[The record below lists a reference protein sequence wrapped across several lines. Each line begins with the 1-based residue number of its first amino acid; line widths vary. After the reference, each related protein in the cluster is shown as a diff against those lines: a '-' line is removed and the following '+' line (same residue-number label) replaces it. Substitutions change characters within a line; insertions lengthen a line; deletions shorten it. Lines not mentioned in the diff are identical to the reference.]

1 MDRVTGRSLVTAVV
15 AFSFCAALHT
25 AAETMPK
32 CATSALSGLPLPSTY
47 AKNNDPGAYETIV
60 GNFLKSY
67 QYVSRG
73 WCEDKAV
80 RDTGPY
86 VNGSYYGTHPAVRVW
101 YSPEVA
107 RWIEGGRKG
116 DLPDGAMII
125 KEQLKPPAS
134 QYDGWTPDEIHAFFN
149 ASYDW
154 TFMIRDHNGSADG
167 WYWGEIFSSPLD
179 SYKPPFTVFNTGF
192 GLYCTR
198 CHASAESEH
207 TFSASNNFKG
217 LPGNYL
223 TFVDDN
229 SWFWNGGGVKPPATP
244 AADARRELS
253 PFAKLDLA
261 SPRLKELAADAHPHS
276 MPAAMQAVASAPH
289 PTVSNDWSHFYS
301 GTTVTPKPNPL
312 PGENYDHVVAAAGKP
327 QHFFTSDQCFGCHA
341 GAKSPGQPMLVTDD
355 RVPNKPLVNIGP
367 YGEWRWSPMG
377 LAGRDPVFYAQL
389 DSEIAYLTAHKP
401 DQKVAITNLCFSCHN
416 AMGERQLEMT
426 SHGKEPYTLDI
437 PMTTDLQSPNFEY
450 GALGRDGIS
459 CAVCHHIQSTTHK
472 SEMEFIEQDATGRFQ
487 LTNADQLEG
496 PFENPVTIPMKN
508 TLGVVPAHD
517 SYTQNARVCGT
528 CHTIHLPVL
537 DAINETAKEKK
548 AEECQQEKFSYE
560 QATYLEWVNSSF
572 QNVVGDPTRFSGGV
586 KTCQDCH
593 MSDSLNGNV
602 LQTKIANV
610 EDTQYP
616 AAEHRAPNDQLNVP
630 LRTSGVARHQFQ
642 GLNVYLLEMFN
653 QFSND
658 LGVRTCD
665 YMASGCSANPPTG
678 GIPFAER
685 NFLEQAAEQT
695 ATLAVSKPSVQGS
708 TLTADVTVT
717 NLTGHRFPSGV
728 SFRRAFID
736 FCVRDAATNAILFE
750 SGRTNSIGAIT
761 DMQGNVLAS
770 EYNGSTGA
778 DVPGHGQAYQPHF
791 WTGNP
796 ITNDKQ
802 VQIFEELLRDADGNF
817 TTSFI
822 RQDCHFKDNRILP
835 LGWRKDGPDL
845 KQFFGKPLEE
855 TWSDAT
861 GDDPHYQDP
870 LGANGQAVVRYS
882 VALPPGVS
890 PTNVTIT
897 AQLFYQAI
905 PPYFLRQRF
914 EQAPTGTGTQRLYFV
929 TSTLDT
935 TKTAFPGWKLLVA
948 QATP

>member
-1 MDRVTGRSLVTAVV
+1 MGRSLVTAVV
-15 AFSFCAALHT
+15 ALSFAGALNAA
-25 AAETMPK
+25 P
-32 CATSALSGLPLPSTY
+32 CATAPLSGLPLPSSY
-47 AKNNDPGAYETIV
+47 AKDNDPGAYEAIV
-60 GNFLKSY
+60 GKFLKSY
-67 QYVSRG
+67 KYVDLG
-73 WCEDKAV
+73 WCEDKTV

-86 VNGSYYGTHPAVRVW
+86 INGSYYGTHPAVRVW
-101 YSPEVA
+101 YSPEVGK
-107 RWIEGGRKG
+107 WIEGGRKG

-125 KEQLKPPAS
+125 KEQFKPPAA
-134 QYDGWTPDEIHAFFN
+134 QYNGWTAQQLHDFFN

-154 TFMIRDHNGSADG
+154 TFMIRDRKGSADG
-167 WYWGEIFSSPLD
+167 WYWGEIFNTPLD

-207 TFSASNNFKG
+207 TFSAANNIKG
-217 LPGNYL
+217 EPGNWL

-229 SWFWNGGGVKPPATP
+229 SWFWNGGGVKP
-244 AADARRELS
+244 LS

-261 SPRLKELAADAHPHS
+261 SPRLRELAAEAHPHS
-276 MPAAMQAVASAPH
+276 MPAAMQAEASAPH
-289 PTVSNDWSHFYS
+289 PAVSSDWSKFYA
-301 GTTVTPKPNPL
+301 GTNVMSKPNPL
-312 PGENYDHVVAAAGKP
+312 PGENYDHVVSPPVKP
-327 QHFFTSDQCFGCHA
+327 QHFVTSDQCFGCHA

-355 RVPNKPLVNIGP
+355 RVPDKPLVNIGP

-389 DSEIAYLTAHKP
+389 DSELAYLTAHKP
-401 DQKVAITNLCFSCHN
+401 SEKVTITNLCFSCHN
-416 AMGERQLEMT
+416 AMGERQLELRT
-426 SHGKEPYTLDI
+426 NGKEPYTTEI
-437 PMTTDLQSPNFEY
+437 PQITDLKDPRFEY

-459 CAVCHHIQSTTHK
+459 CAVCHHIASTTHK
-472 SEMEFIEQDATGRFQ
+472 SEMEFIEQDATGRFA
-487 LTNADQLEG
+487 LTPADGLEG
-496 PFENPVTIPMKN
+496 PFENPVTLPMKN
-508 TLGVVPAHD
+508 TLGVQPLHD
-517 SYTQNARVCGT
+517 KYTQNARICGT

-537 DAINETAKEKK
+537 DAIEQPEKEAK
-548 AEECQQEKFSYE
+548 AEACQQEKFSYE
-560 QATYLEWVNSSF
+560 QATYLEWVNSAF
-572 QNVVGDPTRFSGGV
+572 QNVINDPTRYAGGV

-610 EDTQYP
+610 EDNQYP

-630 LRTSGVARHQFQ
+630 IRTSGFARHQFQ

-695 ATLAVSKPSVQGS
+695 ATLAVSKPSIKGS
-708 TLTADVTVT
+708 TLTTDVTVT

-736 FCVRDAATNAILFE
+736 FVVRDAKTNAILFE

-761 DMQGNVLAS
+761 DMQGNVLPS
-770 EYNGSTGA
+770 EYNGSTG
-778 DVPGHGQAYQPHF
+778 PNGHAFQPHF

-796 ITNDKQ
+796 ITNDGQ
-802 VQIFEELLRDADGNF
+802 VQIFEELLKDADGNF

-835 LGWRKDGPDL
+835 LGWRQNGPDL
-845 KQFFGKPLEE
+845 KQFFGEPLKE
-855 TWSDAT
+855 TWSDGT

-882 VALPPGVS
+882 VVLPAGVS
-890 PTNVTIT
+890 AVTVT
-897 AQLFYQAI
+897 AQLYYQAI

-914 EQAPTGTGTQRLYFV
+914 EQAPLGTGTQRLYYV

-935 TKTAFPGWKLLVA
+935 TKTPFPGWKLLVA
-948 QATP
+948 QATQ

>member
-1 MDRVTGRSLVTAVV
+1 MGRSLVTAVV
-15 AFSFCAALHT
+15 AFAFSVSAYS
-25 AAETMPK
+25 
-32 CATSALSGLPLPSTY
+32 ATPCTSAALSGLPLPSSY
-47 AKNNDPGAYETIV
+47 AKDNDPGAYETIV

-67 QYVSRG
+67 KYVSLG

-80 RDTGPY
+80 RDTGPFIAG
-86 VNGSYYGTHPAVRVW
+86 NYYGTHPAVRVW
-101 YSPEVA
+101 YSPEVGK
-107 RWIEGGRKG
+107 WIEGGRKG
-116 DLPDGAMII
+116 ELPDGAMII
-125 KEQLKPPAS
+125 KEQFKAPAS
-134 QYDGWTPDEIHAFFN
+134 QYNGWTDEQLRTYFSGVKI
-149 ASYDW
+149 YDW
-154 TFMIRDHNGSADG
+154 TFMIRDRKGAADG
-167 WYWGEIFSSPLD
+167 WYWGEIFNTPLD
-179 SYKPPFTVFNTGF
+179 SYQQPFSVFNTGF

-207 TFSASNNFKG
+207 TFSAENNLKG
-217 LPGNYL
+217 HPGNYL

-229 SWFWNGGGVKPPATP
+229 SWFWNGGGVQPPPTP

-253 PFAKLDLA
+253 PFGKLDLA
-261 SPRLKELAADAHPHS
+261 SARLKDLVAEAHPHS
-276 MPAAMQAVASAPH
+276 LPNAMQAEASAPH
-289 PTVSNDWSHFYS
+289 PLVSVDWSRFYA
-301 GTTVTPKPNPL
+301 GTNVTPKPNPL
-312 PGENYDHVVAAAGKP
+312 PGENYDHVVSPPVTP
-327 QHFFTSDQCFGCHA
+327 QHFVTSDQCFGCHA
-341 GAKSPGQPMLVTDD
+341 GAKSPGNPMLVTDD
-355 RVPNKPLVNIGP
+355 RVPDKPLVNIGP

-389 DSEIAYLTAHKP
+389 DSELAYLTSHKP
-401 DQKVAITNLCFSCHN
+401 DEKVAITNLCFSCHN
-416 AMGERQLEMT
+416 AMGERQLEMRT
-426 SHGKEPYTLDI
+426 NGQEPYTTEI
-437 PMTTDLQSPNFEY
+437 PQITDLKDPRFEY

-459 CAVCHHIQSTTHK
+459 CAVCHHIKSTEHK
-472 SEMEFIEQDATGRFQ
+472 SEMEFIEQDATGKFQ
-487 LTNADQLEG
+487 LTAADGLEG
-496 PFENPVTIPMKN
+496 PFKNPVTLPMKN
-508 TLGVVPAHD
+508 TLGVQPVHD
-517 SYTQNARVCGT
+517 AYTQNGRICGT

-537 DAINETAKEKK
+537 DAISQPEKEAK
-548 AEECQQEKFSYE
+548 AEACQQEKFSYE

-572 QNVVGDPTRFSGGV
+572 QNVINDPTRYSGGV

-593 MSDSLNGNV
+593 MSDSLNGSV

-610 EDTQYP
+610 EDNQYP
-616 AAEHRAPNDQLNVP
+616 AAERRAPNDQLNVP

-642 GLNVYLLEMFN
+642 GLNVYLLEMFS
-653 QFSND
+653 QFSAD

-665 YMASGCSANPPTG
+665 YMASGCSANPTFG

-695 ATLAVSKPSVQGS
+695 ATLAVSKPALNGS

-736 FCVRDAATNAILFE
+736 FVVRDATTNAILFE

-761 DMQGNVLAS
+761 DMKGNVLPS
-770 EYNGSTGA
+770 EYNGSTG
-778 DVPGHGQAYQPHF
+778 PNGHAFQPHF

-796 ITNDKQ
+796 ITNDSQ
-802 VQIFEELLRDADGNF
+802 VQIFEELLKDADGNF

-835 LGWRKDGPDL
+835 LGWRKNGPDL

-861 GDDPHYQDP
+861 GNDPHYQDP
-870 LGANGQAVVRYS
+870 LGANGQAVVRYA
-882 VALPPGVS
+882 VPLPSGIS
-890 PTNVTIT
+890 NVTVT

-914 EQAPTGTGTQRLYFV
+914 EQAPTGTGTQRLYYV

-935 TKTAFPGWKLLVA
+935 TKTPFPGWKLLVA